1 MANPVIP
8 LQMTQEQAD
17 SIEEAA
23 KELNLSRQ
31 DVIRQT
37 LKFYLPA
44 FVDRMTPKPKLA
56 KRLSLWEALHFGR
69 GLKLDITPMTGTV
82 KKVTL

>member
-1 MANPVIP
+1 MASPVIP
-8 LQMTQEQAD
+8 LQITQEQAD

-44 FVDRMTPKPKLA
+44 FVDRMSPKPKLP
-56 KRLSLWEALHFGR
+56 KRLSLWDALHFGR
-69 GLKLDITPMTGTV
+69 GLKLEIKQMPGKV
-82 KKVTL
+82 KKVIL

>member
-8 LQMTQEQAD
+8 LQITQEQAD

-37 LKFYLPA
+37 VKLYLRE
-44 FVDRMTPKPKLA
+44 FVNRMSPKPKMP
-56 KRLSLWEALHFGR
+56 KRQSLWDALHFGR
-69 GLKLDITPMTGTV
+69 GLELEIKPMTGLV
-82 KKVTL
+82 KKIEL

>member
-8 LQMTQEQAD
+8 LQITQEQAD

-23 KELNLSRQ
+23 GRLNLSRQ

-37 LKFYLPA
+37 VKLYLPE
-44 FVDRMTPKPKLA
+44 FVERMDPRQKPPK
-56 KRLSLWEALHFGR
+56 RISGWEALRSGR
-69 GLKLDITPMTGTV
+69 GVELDIKPMAAAV
-82 KKVTL
+82 KKIDL